1 MRLVKTGLINFI
13 SCIHAQYDCS
23 CRKKKHSSKND
34 FAVSANVA
42 YGLVNLEPEREGGGE
57 YVVPDELAIMSS
69 HSQGPRYESRV
80 GHESVLYDLPASQSS
95 SPQSVVYAVP
105 HETTSRPTQSLD
117 EERSA

>member
-1 MRLVKTGLINFI
+1 M
-13 SCIHAQYDCS
+13 
-23 CRKKKHSSKND
+23 
-34 FAVSANVA
+34 A

-69 HSQGPRYESRV
+69 HSQGPRYEGRV

-95 SPQSVVYAVP
+95 SPQPVVYAVP
-105 HETTSRPTQSLD
+105 HETTSRQTQSLN